1 MSKWQKL
8 MEKYGINQTNPPG
21 SIKKAI
27 STLNQLQKNLG
38 KIDEKLNSSNLTDEK
53 RQALQEE
60 RNEWAESIEAQEE
73 VIEETIEKYE
83 SNKEMYQNKMRVMKE
98 AVAKRKAEV
107 AGKAAEKSTVEVVE
121 VNNEPPA
128 APAGVVVETPV
139 PKVETVK
146 AEVIEPKPEKK
157 GMSTTTKFVL
167 GGLFLVL
174 SFGAYNYFTNK
185 DE

>member
-1 MSKWQKL
+1 MSKWQNL
-8 MEKYGINQTNPPG
+8 MEKYGINQSNPPG
-21 SIKKAI
+21 SIKKQI
-27 STLNQLQKNLG
+27 SILNQLQKNLD

-53 RQALQEE
+53 RQALQEQRE
-60 RNEWAESIEAQEE
+60 EYPDGIEAQEE

-83 SNKEMYQNKMRVMKE
+83 SNKEMYENKMRVMKE

-121 VNNEPPA
+121 PPA
-128 APAGVVVETPV
+128 APAGVVVETPA
-139 PKVETVK
+139 PKVESAK
-146 AEVIEPKPEKK
+146 AEVIESKPEKK